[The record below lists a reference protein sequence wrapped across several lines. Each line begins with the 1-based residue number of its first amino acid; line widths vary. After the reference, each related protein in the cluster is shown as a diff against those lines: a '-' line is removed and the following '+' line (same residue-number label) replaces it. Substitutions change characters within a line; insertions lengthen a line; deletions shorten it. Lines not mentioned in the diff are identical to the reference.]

1 MLKSSAR
8 PAKNHISGRPALK
21 DAFSGRR
28 PSAMVAGAICAMDC
42 PHRYAVDE
50 ANALGAFDILD
61 ADKHAFFEG
70 NARRV
75 FRLG

>member
-1 MLKSSAR
+1 
-8 PAKNHISGRPALK
+8 LK

-28 PSAMVAGAICAMDC
+28 QPEKVAGAICAMDC
-42 PHRYAVDE
+42 PRRYAVDE
-50 ANALGAFDILD
+50 ASALGAFDIRD
-61 ADKHAFFEG
+61 ADGHAFFEG